1 MASHVFCSA
10 SIPVFRGTAAFLVVS
25 STIAIGAGPLGQ
37 IKRDATSRNGALL
50 SLIEE
55 TGDLIGKMNQIGSD
69 VQEGKEDSPRLV
81 AEQAQKTANRLSE
94 IRNRLRRRVPVLAR
108 HVEPDEKG
116 KLRSLL
122 LPPETAQFY
131 HALPLV
137 VDAWQT
143 HGDQW
148 SKSIFQRVNRSD
160 RTIIEATEAYHSAA
174 SSLMEDVTRLAGLL
188 GCPMPPERAS
198 DPILENNLEVDFGVR
213 KLRSTLRPQVTVGQ
227 RIKVKGDL
235 SLARRR
241 VALNMASIYVGDD
254 RTVSAEDV
262 VKQFQTQRQ
271 RAIEK
276 YKLNRYPT
284 PEVIVEG
291 TVLEI
296 RGNGLVLKGE

>member
-1 MASHVFCSA
+1 
-10 SIPVFRGTAAFLVVS
+10 
-25 STIAIGAGPLGQ
+25 
-37 IKRDATSRNGALL
+37 
-50 SLIEE
+50 
-55 TGDLIGKMNQIGSD
+55 
-69 VQEGKEDSPRLV
+69 
-81 AEQAQKTANRLSE
+81 
-94 IRNRLRRRVPVLAR
+94 
-108 HVEPDEKG
+108 
-116 KLRSLL
+116 
-122 LPPETAQFY
+122 
-131 HALPLV
+131 
-137 VDAWQT
+137 
-143 HGDQW
+143 
-148 SKSIFQRVNRSD
+148 
-160 RTIIEATEAYHSAA
+160 
-174 SSLMEDVTRLAGLL
+174 MEDVTRLAGLL

-254 RTVSAEDV
+254 RTVCAEDV
-262 VKQFQTQRQ
+262 VRQFQTQRQ